1 MASYLFSTTQ
11 SSNVEKPY
19 YIDSLVYNYIDDNTV
34 FNKNLPLDDYFV
46 LIQNVNIK
54 YQNAKAIDTFTNN
67 AIADLNLIKIQ
78 RTSLPTNTLNTINNT
93 ELNTQLINDF
103 DSDIHNT
110 DIFLEILENKNAN
123 DVIQL
128 KQTLIR
134 NIDRSIKNA
143 GQIIAK
149 STENTTINTTLNSK
163 GHKEFTV
170 YLNEVNNSISYSFFE
185 ITKTLLSDEP
195 KDFSS
200 ISNNTERVNKELAD
214 KIRVQAIRNIKG
226 LYAERNDSL
235 RNSIRSASQKSI
247 NYIIKNLKSKHYQ
260 NFVNAFSS
268 RNSMINGGN
277 IHYYYYLRTIMYDF
291 LKIDKSIFYED
302 NPQIYEYMKKVLV
315 DLYIKTC
322 YPLIQYDFLDI
333 LLKKYTVIGDF
344 INARFTLL
352 AKVLFT
358 FNLVDGLTSSV
369 NENLIP
375 VSVKNDFPT
384 NIYTY
389 IQRNNKGNL
398 GSDGTREDVLK
409 SILINLH
416 NMSNDVVSKSESVQI
431 IQNSIHNNQQS
442 LRNMIHN
449 TNNIDKILKSK
460 LVEYYILVSLIF
472 IVISVCGVLMLLNY
486 SDYSILFATIV
497 IASVVI
503 YNLIV
508 IIMKFINKN

>member
-1 MASYLFSTTQ
+1 MSSFLFSTTQ

-46 LIQNVNIK
+46 LVQNVNIK
-54 YQNAKAIDTFTNN
+54 YQNAKAIDNFINTKATE
-67 AIADLNLIKIQ
+67 LNLTKIQ
-78 RTSLPTNTLNTINNT
+78 RTSLPTNTLNTINNN

-103 DSDIHNT
+103 NGDINNT
-110 DIFLEILENKNAN
+110 DIFLEILENRNAN

-128 KQTLIR
+128 KQNLIK
-134 NIDRSIKNA
+134 NIDKSIKEA

-149 STENTTINTTLNSK
+149 STDNTTFNTTLNSK
-163 GHKEFTV
+163 GHREFTV

-185 ITKTLLSDEP
+185 IVKTLLSDEP

-214 KIRVQAIRNIKG
+214 KIRVQAIKNIKG
-226 LYAERNDSL
+226 LYAERNISL
-235 RNSIRSASQKSI
+235 RNSIRLASQKSI
-247 NYIIKNLKSKHYQ
+247 NYIIKNLKNKNYQ
-260 NFVNAFSS
+260 DFVNAFSS
-268 RNSMINGGN
+268 RNSMINGSN

-302 NPQIYEYMKKVLV
+302 NPQIYEYMKKILV

-322 YPLIQYDFLDI
+322 YPLIQYDFLDV
-333 LLKKYTVIGDF
+333 LLKKYTLIGDF
-344 INARFTLL
+344 VNARFTLL

-358 FNLVDGLTSSV
+358 FNLVDGLASAI

-375 VSVKNDFPT
+375 TSVKNDFPT

-398 GSDGTREDVLK
+398 SSNGTREDTLK

-416 NMSNDVVSKSESVQI
+416 NMSNDVISTTESVQI
-431 IQNSIHNNQQS
+431 VQNSIHNNQQS
-442 LRNMIHN
+442 LRNMIYN

-460 LVEYYILVSLIF
+460 LVEYYILISLIF
-472 IVISVCGVLMLLNY
+472 IVIFVCGLLMFLNY

-497 IASVVI
+497 IATVII

-508 IIMKFINKN
+508 VIMKFINKN